1 MLLLPIVDRELRVAA
16 RSGRLY
22 LGRVTTGVAAL
33 AMSLYLIW
41 LARYALAGP
50 MAGMFILKATSY
62 MAWGLCVFGGV
73 NRTSDSLSAEKRGET
88 LGLLFLTHLKGYDV
102 VLGKLLA
109 SGFNAVLLLLGVLP
123 ILSIPVL
130 LGGVAATE
138 MVRIPVALFT
148 SLLLALSIGLLV
160 STMVRSQRAATGI
173 AGGIIVFLAV
183 LLPALAQV
191 TEREWQWPEL
201 ARILRI
207 PSPLCAQEMAFT
219 TAFGLSTNDFWKS
232 VLLQF
237 AMALAALISACKI
250 APNCWQIRGA
260 KDGFVARLSEK
271 FIGWTH
277 GTAELRKERRT
288 RLLTRNPWFW
298 LSFRDR
304 FAPLWPF
311 VFAIV
316 VIGAVA
322 WCIGHYEIPKP
333 PACALLFAALAIND
347 LTMRMR
353 VASLAATRLGEDRQS
368 GALEMILSTPLTVRE
383 IVKGQW
389 MAIRKIQLKTFCAL
403 AAFYLVLSAIY
414 IEQMETPADAWW
426 VIFSFLAVSIGDFAV
441 LGYVAMWKG
450 MRVANAR
457 HAAGAALVRVLLVPW
472 FTFLGCLPLIQKIS
486 FVRQA
491 FNSAEPFSFL
501 ALALVIW
508 IVSSITA
515 LLSAR
520 RNIARHFREAAT
532 DRYLFE
538 ERFKWFR
545 AFRRSKQTPQNFERA
560 PVAAI

>member
-16 RSGRLY
+16 RSGRVY
-22 LGRVTTGVAAL
+22 LARVTTGVAAL

-50 MAGMFILKATSY
+50 TAGMFILKATSY

-73 NRTSDSLSAEKRGET
+73 NRTCDSLSAEKRADT
-88 LGLLFLTHLKGYDV
+88 LGLLFLTHLKGQDV

-109 SGFNAVLLLLGVLP
+109 SGLNAMLLLLGVLP

-130 LGGVAATE
+130 LGGVAGTE
-138 MVRIPVALFT
+138 MIRIPVALFT
-148 SLLLALSIGLLV
+148 SLLLALSIGLVV
-160 STMVRSQRAATGI
+160 STLVRSQRAATGL

-191 TEREWQWPEL
+191 TERQWEQPEL

-219 TAFGLSTNDFWKS
+219 AAFGLSTNDFWKS
-232 VLLQF
+232 ILLQL
-237 AMALAALISACKI
+237 AMALVALISACRI
-250 APNCWQIRGA
+250 APNCWQVQGTSGGLLRHWT
-260 KDGFVARLSEK
+260 EK

-277 GTAELRKERRT
+277 GTAEQRKERRT
-288 RLLTRNPWFW
+288 RLLTRNAWFW

-304 FAPLWPF
+304 FAPLWPA
-311 VFAIV
+311 VFAV
-316 VIGAVA
+316 VAIGAVG
-322 WCIGHYEIPKP
+322 WCIVHYEIPKP
-333 PACALLFAALAIND
+333 PACALLFAALAVND
-347 LTMRMR
+347 LTVRMR
-353 VASLAATRLGEDRQS
+353 VASIAAARLGEDRQS

-389 MAIRKIQLKTFCAL
+389 MAIRKIQLKTYCAL
-403 AAFYLVLSAIY
+403 AVFYLILSAIY
-414 IEQMETPADAWW
+414 WEQMDPRDGDVW
-426 VIFSFLAVSIGDFAV
+426 VILCFLAVSIGDFAV
-441 LGYVAMWKG
+441 VGYVAMWKG
-450 MRVANAR
+450 MRVANPR

-472 FTFLGCLPLIQKIS
+472 FTFFGSLPLIQRIS
-486 FVRQA
+486 FVREA
-491 FNSAEPFSFL
+491 FNSAEPYSYL
-501 ALALVIW
+501 AFALFIW
-508 IVSSITA
+508 CVSSITA

-545 AFRRSKQTPQNFERA
+545 NFRRAKETPQNFERA